1 MQAGLLSAI
10 ISDQII
16 VDKSMTFSEFISLYA
31 KQAYLNY
38 CASNKLEP
46 ELDIKIQEPKICALL
61 KKKPNA

>member
-1 MQAGLLSAI
+1 
-10 ISDQII
+10 
-16 VDKSMTFSEFISLYA
+16 MTFSEFISLYA